1 MNMIEN
7 NQPLPP
13 VLFELNSTLLLV
25 AWPSVHPQELHY
37 REFAQQKTQIFQ

>member
-7 NQPLPP
+7 HQPLPT

-25 AWPSVHPQELHY
+25 AWHSVHPQELHY
-37 REFAQQKTQIFQ
+37 RAFAQQETQIFQ